1 MTHRRRQSS
10 IDFHSALNAAAVSND
25 ASSLSPIVEKFPS
38 AGFLSTPSRKILLAF
53 NGTEEAIHTLN
64 YLKNKILRNGDH
76 LFIAHIL
83 EMPADDQQTHES
95 NLIQLKQIR
104 DHVLDNLRAI
114 SNDIL
119 HSNLHITTTL
129 LVINHADA
137 KIAICRIADHHAVDL
152 IVVGRRRRDEGG
164 GGIPGACSTYIL
176 KQSRNPVLIVN
187 KST

>member
-1 MTHRRRQSS
+1 MFVYFETFLNN
-10 IDFHSALNAAAVSND
+10 FHS
-25 ASSLSPIVEKFPS
+25 
-38 AGFLSTPSRKILLAF
+38 
-53 NGTEEAIHTLN
+53 
-64 YLKNKILRNGDH
+64 
-76 LFIAHIL
+76 
-83 EMPADDQQTHES
+83 QTT
-95 NLIQLKQIR
+95 Q
-104 DHVLDNLRAI
+104 
-114 SNDIL
+114 
-119 HSNLHITTTL
+119 ITTTL